1 MQRASQTKMSR
12 KSNILFRVF
21 MGILILLLL
30 AVGASTFVINYMKSK
45 VVLPPTITDV
55 QVIEVTTG
63 DYQGTLTASGFVT
76 TGESNKLFVLT
87 GGRVEQI
94 HVQAGD
100 KVKKNQILVSL
111 DTSSE
116 QANLTALQSSLSATQ
131 LNLKGM
137 NELYKAGGASKLQLE
152 QAQAS
157 LAQLQAQIEQARA
170 AINNKTIRAPYDG
183 TIGTI
188 NVAVGDM
195 AQAGSAIIVMNSH
208 RTDTPIYVDLAVSPS
223 SLNEIEIGNKA
234 NITDESGN
242 HLSAGEVTSKDTT
255 INSTT
260 GLSKIRVTIS
270 NPENVP
276 EGKFVKVQILKNILP
291 DQIVVPD
298 LSVSYS
304 IYGETLYKLV
314 PLEDSDKTKLAE
326 SAPQF
331 KALASEPEK
340 LNQALSKIYKVQEI
354 FVKSKDRFDDVA
366 LIQDG
371 LKPGDI
377 LITHPSELTDGRY
390 VKVVPGY
397 GIGIPN
403 TFKLPAIAQPKANGS
418 NGAEEGSQNQS
429 SK

>member
-1 MQRASQTKMSR
+1 MSR
-12 KSNILFRVF
+12 KSNIIFRVF
-21 MGILILLLL
+21 TGILILLLI

-55 QVIEVTTG
+55 QVIEVTSG
-63 DYQGTLTASGFVT
+63 DYQGTLNASGFVN

-94 HVQAGD
+94 HVQAGE
-100 KVKKNQILVSL
+100 KVHKNQILISL
-111 DTSSE
+111 DTSAE
-116 QANLTALQSSLSATQ
+116 QANLTALQSNLNATQ
-131 LNLKGM
+131 LNVKGIT
-137 NELYKAGGASKLQLE
+137 ELYKAGGASKLQLE

-157 LAQLQAQIEQARA
+157 LAQLQAQIEQART
-170 AINNKTIRAPYDG
+170 AINNKTIRAPFEG

-208 RTDTPIYVDLAVSPS
+208 KPDTPVYVDLTVSPS
-223 SLNEIEIGNKA
+223 SLNEIEIGNNA

-242 HLSAGEVTSKDTT
+242 HLSAGVVSSKDTT

-260 GLSKIRVTIS
+260 GLSKIRITIN

-291 DQIVVPD
+291 EQIVVPD
-298 LSVSYS
+298 LAVSYS
-304 IYGETLYKLV
+304 IYGETLFKLV
-314 PLEDSDKTKLAE
+314 PLEQKDKTNLTE
-326 SAPQF
+326 SSPQF
-331 KALASEPEK
+331 KALANEPEK
-340 LNQALSKIYKVQEI
+340 LNQALNKIYKVQEI

-390 VKVVPGY
+390 VRVVPGY

-403 TFKLPAIAQPKANGS
+403 TFKLPTIAQPRAT
-418 NGAEEGSQNQS
+418 EENNSEHSRQEKPN
-429 SK
+429 K